1 MLDRSFS
8 AEIQQRIDQKT
19 KPLGAL
25 GQLERV
31 AHHLALIQS
40 QNQDQAVTQLAIHQ
54 PTVLVFA
61 ADHGIAA
68 QGVSIAPSA
77 VTEQMVQN
85 FLAGGAAINCFCRTE
100 HAAMRVIDCGILRA
114 HPAHADL
121 IEQRLGAGTHNL
133 AEQAAMSSEQ
143 VQQGIALGKAL
154 IHREVESGCN
164 LLMFGEMG
172 IGNTSSAA
180 AILAALSGLPIE
192 VCVGRGTG
200 ITDEQYQRKRA
211 LVTQGVERCL
221 GAAPQD
227 VLQQVGGF

>member
-1 MLDRSFS
+1 MLDRAFS
-8 AEIQQRIDQKT
+8 AEIQQRIEQKT

-25 GQLERV
+25 GQLERG

-114 HPAHADL
+114 QPAHADL

-133 AEQAAMSSEQ
+133 AEPAA
-143 VQQGIALGKAL
+143 
-154 IHREVESGCN
+154 RW
-164 LLMFGEMG
+164 
-172 IGNTSSAA
+172 SAPVHA
-180 AILAALSGLPIE
+180 GLA
-192 VCVGRGTG
+192 RGTAFLHRDG
-200 ITDEQYQRKRA
+200 
-211 LVTQGVERCL
+211 
-221 GAAPQD
+221 
-227 VLQQVGGF
+227 